1 MKPFADRLFGK
12 LLQTGDMPNSRVNYS
27 ATSIKVR

>member
-1 MKPFADRLFGK
+1 MKPFADRFFGK
-12 LLQTGDMPNSRVNYS
+12 FLQTGDMPNSRINYS

>member
-12 LLQTGDMPNSRVNYS
+12 LLQTGGMPNSRVNYS
-27 ATSIKVR
+27 ATSIKMR

>member
-1 MKPFADRLFGK
+1 MKPFADRFFGK
-12 LLQTGDMPNSRVNYS
+12 LLQTGDMPNLRIDYS